1 MPASAASRFDS
12 APRPSPAV
20 TTRYP
25 ARTSAPPT
33 ALPMSPVPITA
44 TVSSCAVIAA
54 YSSCCEGTIRCDHS
68 GRLHVRHSR
77 RTVLSAGLGLA
88 GATLLR
94 ARPSRAAEVTFAD
107 DPFTLGLASGYPE
120 PSSVVLWTRLA
131 PQPLVPGG
139 GVPPMPVA
147 VEWEIGTDEALR
159 RVV

>member
-1 MPASAASRFDS
+1 M
-12 APRPSPAV
+12 
-20 TTRYP
+20 
-25 ARTSAPPT
+25 
-33 ALPMSPVPITA
+33 
-44 TVSSCAVIAA
+44 
-54 YSSCCEGTIRCDHS
+54 
-68 GRLHVRHSR
+68 RHSR

-159 RVV
+159 RVVRRGTVTATPDGAHSVHVDVDGLRPARDY